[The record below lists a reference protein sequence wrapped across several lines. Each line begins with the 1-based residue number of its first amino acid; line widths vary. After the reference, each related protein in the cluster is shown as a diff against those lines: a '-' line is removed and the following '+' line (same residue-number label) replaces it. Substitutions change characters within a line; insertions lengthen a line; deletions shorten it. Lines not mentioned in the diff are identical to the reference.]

1 VFLTDTDIDL
11 TDGRLAAAAFDK
23 TGCTI
28 AFVEKRQ
35 EAAFLEGLKAITDQ
49 PTDRTRVTG
58 VNINSGRMLD
68 IGVYARDR

>member
-1 VFLTDTDIDL
+1 VNHFHAAQQSLV
-11 TDGRLAAAAFDK
+11 AAAAFGK

-28 AFVEKRQ
+28 AFVEKRH
-35 EAAFLEGLKAITDQ
+35 EAAFLEGLKAVAA
-49 PTDRTRVTG
+49 PPKERTRVTG